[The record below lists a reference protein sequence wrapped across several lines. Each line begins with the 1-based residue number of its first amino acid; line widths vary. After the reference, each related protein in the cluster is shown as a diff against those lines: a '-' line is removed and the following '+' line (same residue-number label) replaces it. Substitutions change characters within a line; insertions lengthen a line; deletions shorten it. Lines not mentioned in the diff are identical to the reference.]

1 MTQDTLT
8 PEIKNTEEKK
18 SVFGVIVHSFF
29 VVPFLIAIF
38 SVLLYASVRILTME
52 NRTVYDYL
60 QDVKV
65 GGITKRW
72 QSAFELS
79 KILANSK
86 LVPTENRFET
96 ELIDIFEKS
105 VDDDPRVRQYLALAM
120 GRTGNQNYASS
131 LIKNLTNEKDENL
144 TAFIYSLGIL
154 KSIQAVDPLIMQLKS
169 DNPRVRLV
177 STMALGSIAG
187 DKAIRS
193 LKEMLSDPEPN
204 VQWEAAVALAKNQN
218 GAGKELILK
227 LLDRNYLS
235 QFSNVDPEE
244 QTHVMITAIQS
255 AAQLRDDQLA
265 TRFEEISK
273 SDKNMKV
280 RDAAFRALESYRKS
294 S

>member
-1 MTQDTLT
+1 MNTQHQEPQVD
-8 PEIKNTEEKK
+8 EEPK

-38 SVLLYASVRILTME
+38 SILLYASVRILTME

-60 QDVKV
+60 RDVKV
-65 GGITKRW
+65 GGMTKRW

-79 KILANSK
+79 KILANPK

-120 GRTGNQNYASS
+120 GRTGNQDYAPS
-131 LIKNLTNEKDENL
+131 LIKNLANEKDENL

-154 KSIQAVDPLIMQLKS
+154 KSNQAVDPLVEYLKS

-177 STMALGSIAG
+177 ATMALGNIAG

-193 LKEMLSDPEPN
+193 LKEMLNDSEPN
-204 VQWEAAVALAKNQN
+204 IQWEAAVALAKNRN

-235 QFSNVDPEE
+235 QFPNVDPEE
-244 QTHVMITAIQS
+244 QTHVMMVAIES
-255 AAQLRDDQLA
+255 AAQLKDDQLA
-265 TRFEEISK
+265 ARFEQIFK

-280 RDAAFRALESYRKS
+280 RDAAFRALENYKKS